1 MPHLLR
7 YLLIGCVTITLA
19 AGCNDGSKKAAA
31 LQAALADSARYTN
44 IQWLDSAKNFGKI
57 PEGQKLQVAF
67 RFKNTGSTPL
77 VITRVQPSCGC
88 TVAEQPEEPIAPGG
102 EGEIKAIFNSKG
114 HPGVN
119 HKTLFVTA
127 NTKPSRDHSLQ
138 FVVEVEKVEKKA
150 L

>member
-7 YLLIGCVTITLA
+7 YLLISFVAGTLA
-19 AGCNDGSKKAAA
+19 AGCHNSTRKAAA
-31 LQAALADSARYTN
+31 LQAVLADSARYTS
-44 IQWLDSAKNFGKI
+44 IEWLDSARNFGKI
-57 PEGQKLQVAF
+57 SEGEQLQVAF
-67 RFKNTGSTPL
+67 RFRNTGSTPL

-102 EGEIKAIFNSKG
+102 EGQIKAIFNSKG

-138 FVVEVEKVEKKA
+138 FIVEVEKKA

>member
-7 YLLIGCVTITLA
+7 YLLIGCVTITLVT
-19 AGCNDGSKKAAA
+19 GCNNNSQKASA
-31 LQAALADSARYTN
+31 LQAALADSARYTS

-57 PEGQKLQVAF
+57 PEGEKLAVAF
-67 RFKNTGSTPL
+67 RFRNSGTTPL

-102 EGEIKAIFNSKG
+102 EGQIKAIFNSKG

-138 FVVEVEKVEKKA
+138 FVVEVEKKA

>member
-7 YLLIGCVTITLA
+7 YLLIGFATTTLA
-19 AGCNDGSKKAAA
+19 AGCNDSARKAAA
-31 LQAALADSARYTN
+31 FQAALADSARYTS
-44 IQWLDSAKNFGKI
+44 IQWLDSARNFGKI

-67 RFKNTGSTPL
+67 RFRNTGSTPL

-102 EGEIKAIFNSKG
+102 EGQIKAIFNSQG

-127 NTKPSRDHSLQ
+127 NTKGSRDHSLQ
-138 FVVEVEKVEKKA
+138 FVVEVEKKA